1 MLLQRLF
8 VFDGL
13 IQGPV
18 KAILGRNGILGA
30 QHHVHGRRPI
40 PALMNAQFALRITKP
55 VDRQKFNYLGPL
67 HRPVPILE
75 CCAKKL
81 IELQLLPQP
90 ATQPA
95 APKLPRP
102 TYRQAREDHFA
113 NVGSLRRSRSF
124 TVGKEPILST
134 LTFLLNHF
142 DRAVPA
148 LDPGGVQLPKVEY
161 SVLRRPSSTEPNTP
175 AITRS
180 KFGGGSIGI
189 LTYISE
195 ATTVLCYLSQERLC
209 SVRRAMTSHRTY
221 SEQNLER

>member
-1 MLLQRLF
+1 MLLQRVF

-148 LDPGGVQLPKVEY
+148 LDLGRVQLPKVEY
-161 SVLRRPSSTEPNTP
+161 SALHRPSSTEPNTFAKRIVHMLLAILAANMTLQKHRAILP
-175 AITRS
+175 AI
-180 KFGGGSIGI
+180 
-189 LTYISE
+189 LHSE
-195 ATTVLCYLSQERLC
+195 KRLG
-209 SVRRAMTSHRTY
+209 RYTGHFDPTA
-221 SEQNLER
+221 